1 MHKSNAVVFA
11 FGPLP
16 LMPCGVCM
24 LCKKKSLYLQSR
36 LKRCFLLN
44 KNPSEKRD
52 GPERKEL
59 PAGGSCLA
67 FCSGNDSDSL
77 IFASMTRLKMS
88 FWNKNISGSQCCI
101 GPDKRSLKQA
111 LRLNP
116 CSWPVYYRLLEKKP
130 DPRLDLWPRWSFS
143 VVSVSWLP
151 SLIFHLSQSLPD
163 EIRDQNWDLISY
175 CCDVSVLLAFSSPTP
190 CSFAKVGW
198 NGWTFPHFPEWM
210 SVFFSF
216 SFFSVFVPGPTLALF
231 PDCIVW
237 FPCTVCGM
245 NSEAKTRELC
255 SPGTGRSLLLG
266 MMLNQPRAWAQR

>member
-1 MHKSNAVVFA
+1 
-11 FGPLP
+11 
-16 LMPCGVCM
+16 MPCGVCM
-24 LCKKKSLYLQSR
+24 LCKKESLYLQSR

-59 PAGGSCLA
+59 PAGGSGLA

-77 IFASMTRLKMS
+77 IFAGMTRLKMS

-151 SLIFHLSQSLPD
+151 SLIFHSSQSLPD

-190 CSFAKVGW
+190 RSFAKVGW

-216 SFFSVFVPGPTLALF
+216 FFFLSICARTNTSSLSRLYCLVSLHSLWDEFRSKNQRALQSRH
-231 PDCIVW
+231 
-237 FPCTVCGM
+237 G
-245 NSEAKTRELC
+245 S
-255 SPGTGRSLLLG
+255 
-266 MMLNQPRAWAQR
+266 